1 MERFKKAIKTCFTD
15 KSLRTRILVVL
26 GAFVFFRLVSN
37 IPVPALEAARL
48 EQLFSQNDFLGLI
61 NVFSGGGLTTFSIV
75 MLGVGPYIT
84 ASIIMQLST
93 MMSPRLKSLYHEE
106 GEAGR
111 RKFSQYSRYLTVPL
125 AILQAYGFIT
135 LLANSGALTGLSGF
149 EVIASMFAVVA
160 GSMLLMWLGELVT
173 EFGVGNGSSL
183 IIFAGIVAS
192 LPATFA
198 QLAVSYDQSQIPLLV
213 SFAVAGIIV
222 ILGTVYVTEAERPI
236 PVTNAKAARGGAGGV
251 SSYIPLRLN
260 QAGVMPI
267 IFALS
272 MITFPQLVMGFL
284 TGSTNAIVMKVSMA
298 ITYVYST
305 SWLYALVYFVLVVLF
320 TFFYVAVT
328 FEPHTIAENLQ
339 KSGSFVP
346 GIRPG
351 QATGDYLG
359 RVMTRITLISSIF
372 LASIAVLPIILQQI
386 TGIQALALGGTSLLI
401 VVNVVTDL
409 IKKVDAQV
417 TMREY

>member
-26 GAFVFFRLVSN
+26 GAFVFFRLLSN

-93 MMSPRLKSLYHEE
+93 MMSPRLKALYHEE

-135 LLANSGALTGLSGF
+135 LLANSGALTGLTGF
-149 EVIASMFAVVA
+149 EIIASMFAVVA

-173 EFGVGNGSSL
+173 EFGVGNGASL

-198 QLAVSYDQSQIPLLV
+198 QLAVSYDASQIPMLV
-213 SFAVAGIIV
+213 SFALAGV
-222 ILGTVYVTEAERPI
+222 LLVLGTVYVTEAERPV
-236 PVTNAKAARGGAGGV
+236 PVTNAKASRGGSGI

-272 MITFPQLVMGFL
+272 MITFPQLIMGFL
-284 TGSTNAIVMKVSMA
+284 TGSTNAIVTKISLW

-328 FEPHTIAENLQ
+328 FEPHSIAENLQ

-351 QATGDYLG
+351 TATGDYIG

-372 LASIAVLPIILQQI
+372 LATIAVLPIVLQQV